1 MLLET
6 ERTYLR
12 EMTPGDAEQAYAL
25 NLDPE
30 VLQYTGDDPFAS
42 VEAARSFLER
52 YDQYA
57 RFGVGRWAVI
67 SKEDEQF
74 LGWCGLKYAPNEN
87 EYDIGFRFFKQYW
100 NKGYASETASA
111 CIAYGFEQLA
121 LPEIVGR
128 ARKENG
134 ASIRVLEKVGLTF
147 QHAFEEEGAIWHL
160 YRITKEA
167 YLRL

>member
-6 ERTYLR
+6 ERTFLR
-12 EMTPGDAEQAYAL
+12 EMTPGDAEQAYSL

-30 VLQYTGDDPFAS
+30 VVQYTGDEAFAS
-42 VEAARSFLER
+42 VEAARSFLEG
-52 YDQYA
+52 YDAYA

-67 SKEDEQF
+67 RKADERF
-74 LGWCGLKYAPNEN
+74 LGWCGLKYTPDQN

-100 NKGYASETASA
+100 NKGFATETARA

-121 LPEIVGR
+121 LPAIVGR
-128 ARKENG
+128 ARKENE

-147 QHAFEEEGAIWHL
+147 QQAFEEGGAEWHL
-160 YRITKEA
+160 YRITNDA
-167 YLRL
+167 YQRL